1 MFIRILSA
9 LFTIISMLAFYII
22 PVSADGGWV
31 LWLKKEKISFNK
43 DGLPSEGITWEILG
57 AIPQFEQ
64 CINLQKETW
73 NHRKAFWNDPD
84 KTGVKKVDGRKPDL
98 LFITIGKS
106 KEEITSSITETLIC
120 LPSPLDP
127 RERK

>member
-1 MFIRILSA
+1 MFIRIITA
-9 LFTIISMLAFYII
+9 LLIIMSIVTSYSVPA
-22 PVSADGGWV
+22 SADGGWV
-31 LWLKKEKISFNK
+31 LWLKKENISWNK
-43 DGLPSEGITWEILG
+43 DSPSSESIAWEILV
-57 AIPQFEQ
+57 AVPKYEQ
-64 CINLQKETW
+64 CINSQKETW
-73 NHRKAFWNDPD
+73 DHRKAFWNDSE
-84 KTGVKKVDGRKPDL
+84 KKGVKKVDGRKPDL